1 MSQHIHLLYSYR
13 ANHLH
18 IDIYT
23 LWCSFV
29 RSKKVSKT
37 VKQEVIDDL
46 FTRRQKS
53 FRYQETTA
61 RRAVRRYSPEWV
73 LLKFQKTH
81 RKVQAFIPEF

>member
-1 MSQHIHLLYSYR
+1 MSLHFQLLYSYK
-13 ANHLH
+13 ASHLH

-23 LWCSFV
+23 LLCSFV

-61 RRAVRRYSPEWV
+61 RRAVCRYSPEWV

-81 RKVQAFIPEF
+81 RKVQVFIPEF